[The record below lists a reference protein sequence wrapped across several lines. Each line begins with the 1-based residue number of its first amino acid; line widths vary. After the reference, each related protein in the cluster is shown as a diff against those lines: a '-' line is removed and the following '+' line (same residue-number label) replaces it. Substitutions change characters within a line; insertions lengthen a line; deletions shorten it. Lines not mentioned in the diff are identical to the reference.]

1 MGRQRRTPTAF
12 SFFSF
17 QDLIT
22 GLSGLMIF
30 LVLLLLIDQLV
41 SPAQTL
47 DRTEAPKSQVAISVQ
62 EKIKRLEAEMRKW
75 EALPEQVILGMVQD
89 DGKKQVVLI
98 EYAAERIAV
107 QAMHFRKPPR
117 VLASASESDRRR
129 LLLMELAAFPPQQ
142 NDLLVLIK
150 TSAFQTST
158 ELIGLLRSK
167 GYQVG
172 FEPLEENR
180 SALTW

>member
-1 MGRQRRTPTAF
+1 MGRQKRTPTSF

-41 SPAQTL
+41 SPAQKSEQA
-47 DRTEAPKSQVAISVQ
+47 EAPKPQGAASVQ
-62 EKIKRLEAEMRKW
+62 DQIKRLEAEKRKW

-98 EYAAERIAV
+98 EYSAERIAV
-107 QAMHFRKPPR
+107 QAMHLRKPPR
-117 VLASASESDRRR
+117 VLTSASEADRRK
-129 LLLMELAAFPPQQ
+129 LLLTELAAFPPQQ
-142 NDLLVLIK
+142 TDLLVLIK
-150 TSAFQTST
+150 TSAFQISG
-158 ELIGLLRSK
+158 ELIGILRSK

-172 FEPLEENR
+172 SEPLEENR